1 MRTTLILNDVL
12 IQEIRRYSGLG
23 SKTEIIHRALE
34 EMLSRLK
41 RERIKQAAGKMVI
54 ELDVGKFRDRD
65 ASI

>member
-12 IQEIRRYSGLG
+12 IREIQRYSGLG

-41 RERIKQAAGKMVI
+41 RERIRQAAGKLDI
-54 ELDVGKFRDRD
+54 DLDVRIFRDRD
-65 ASI
+65 VQS